1 MFKKVLD
8 GLDMPIACDE
18 DGITGE
24 IVMAK
29 KFSKR
34 ISKSI
39 NDVIGEKHE
48 RRQTNSG
55 NREVDRTHEQYGDK
69 EE

>member
-34 ISKSI
+34 ISKGI
-39 NDVIGEKHE
+39 NDVIEGKHE
-48 RRQTNSG
+48 QRQINSG
-55 NREVDRTHEQYGDK
+55 KREVDRTHEQYGDK

>member
-29 KFSKR
+29 KFQKGFR
-34 ISKSI
+34 KALMM
-39 NDVIGEKHE
+39 
-48 RRQTNSG
+48 
-55 NREVDRTHEQYGDK
+55 
-69 EE
+69 